1 MKITLRVTGLEVEAE
16 YTEKEINQV
25 LLPLLNQI
33 NQKRAEKGSR
43 VIAYLA
49 APPGTGKTTLSLFM
63 EYLYKQQDFP
73 YTFQSVSIDGYHHKR
88 EYLLTH
94 WLEEGKTR
102 VRLNDVK
109 GSPESFN
116 LEVLKRNILTLQHSP
131 VEWAVYDRQL
141 HDVSEETT
149 WVDADIVLIEGNWLL
164 LNEENWD
171 ELRDYCDLSIF
182 IEAEESLLR
191 PRLIERKMKG
201 GFSQTEAAAFY
212 AASDRKNVCRVL
224 AHRQKSNILLGL
236 SPTGELLCL

>member
-43 VIAYLA
+43 VIVYLA

-63 EYLYKQQDFP
+63 EYLYKYQDFP
-73 YTFQSVSIDGYHHKR
+73 YTFQSVSIDGYHHKKD
-88 EYLLTH
+88 YLLTH
-94 WLEEGKTR
+94 WLEDGDKR
-102 VRLNDVK
+102 VVLNDVK

-116 LEVLKRNILTLQHSP
+116 LEALKNHILTLQKRP
-131 VEWAVYDRQL
+131 VAWAMYDRQL

-164 LNEENWD
+164 LNEKNWD
-171 ELRDYCDLSIF
+171 ELSDYCDLSVF

-191 PRLIERKMKG
+191 PRLIERKKKG
-201 GFSQTEAAAFY
+201 GLSQAEAEAFFI
-212 AASDRKNVCRVL
+212 ASDQKNVHRVL
-224 AHRQKSNILLGL
+224 THRQEPDIRL
-236 SPTGELLCL
+236 SLSSTGELLRL